1 MIILDHL
8 ITSTHFNENRKFNL
22 ENVILKIDSER
33 AGNHKLMEILE
44 YILFNYSET
53 ITFEQNESRRFR

>member
-8 ITSTHFNENRKFNL
+8 ITSTHFNENRKCNL

-33 AGNHKLMEILE
+33 AGNLKLMEILE
-44 YILFNYSET
+44 CMLLNDSET
-53 ITFEQNESRRFR
+53 ITFEQNELKGFR